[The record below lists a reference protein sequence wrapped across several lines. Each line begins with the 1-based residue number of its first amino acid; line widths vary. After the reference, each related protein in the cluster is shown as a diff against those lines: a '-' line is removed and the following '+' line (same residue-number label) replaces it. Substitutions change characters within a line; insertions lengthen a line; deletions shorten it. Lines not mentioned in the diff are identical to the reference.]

1 MNSSA
6 ILQLSIQHSTFNFF
20 IMIKKLFT
28 LFICMFSFAMT
39 FTSCSDEAFD
49 VDSVNKQTIFVFF
62 PWTGGTSNPGL
73 YDDLEHNLDSI
84 SEGIIAKKGLNDS
97 RVLVFFSEK
106 YNQSTLYD
114 LQYDAKNKKVNR
126 VPIKKYEGN
135 SYCSA
140 EGFADLLNDVKQN
153 AEALNYAL
161 IIGAHGCGWTY
172 AEDWNNYPFYARPSF
187 GSSLPKDYS
196 FSGINFG
203 SNPNEPH
210 TRFLG
215 STLLKENA
223 IDVATLAEGIRESG
237 LKMQYILFDACY
249 MGNVE
254 TAYEL
259 KDVTNYL
266 ISSSSEVM
274 GMGIPYRSIW
284 SMLNSA
290 TPNYSGIV
298 NGIVN
303 FYKSSDVPYCNMAA
317 IDCREMDNLASVM
330 KEINSKYT
338 LDSSIPQE
346 TIQPLDGFT
355 PNLFYDMSVYVDS
368 LKPSGYLKDQFAAQM
383 QKTIKE
389 AAHTDEALTML
400 KDPYRGTTFQ
410 VKSYCGL
417 SISDPSQHS
426 VALKGREKT
435 GWWKATH

>member
-1 MNSSA
+1 M
-6 ILQLSIQHSTFNFF
+6 
-20 IMIKKLFT
+20 
-28 LFICMFSFAMT
+28 
-39 FTSCSDEAFD
+39 
-49 VDSVNKQTIFVFF
+49 
-62 PWTGGTSNPGL
+62 
-73 YDDLEHNLDSI
+73 
-84 SEGIIAKKGLNDS
+84 
-97 RVLVFFSEK
+97 
-106 YNQSTLYD
+106 
-114 LQYDAKNKKVNR
+114 NR
-126 VPIKKYEGN
+126 VPVKAYEDN
-135 SYCSA
+135 SYCTA
-140 EGFADLLNDVKQN
+140 EGFANLLNEVKQN

-161 IIGAHGCGWTY
+161 IIGVHGSGWTY
-172 AEDWNNYPFYARPSF
+172 AEDWENYPNYARPGF
-187 GSSLPKDYS
+187 GSTATAGKPSS
-196 FSGINFG
+196 TFSGIQFG
-203 SNPNEPH
+203 SDPDHPV
-210 TRFLG
+210 TRFFG
-215 STLLKENA
+215 SVNSKSHA
-223 IDVATLAEGIRESG
+223 MDIPTLAEGIRQSG

-266 ISSSSEVM
+266 MSSSSEVM
-274 GMGIPYRSIW
+274 GLGFPYRSIW

-303 FYKSSDVPYCNMAA
+303 FYKSSYVPYCNMAA

-338 LDSSIPQE
+338 LDSSIPLE

-368 LKPSGYLKDQFAAQM
+368 LKPSGYLKDQFTAQIK
-383 QKTIKE
+383 KTIKE
-389 AAHTDEALTML
+389 AAHTDEAFTML

>member
-1 MNSSA
+1 
-6 ILQLSIQHSTFNFF
+6 
-20 IMIKKLFT
+20 MIKKLFT

-49 VDSVNKQTIFVFF
+49 VDSVNKQTILVYY
-62 PWTGGTSNPGL
+62 PWTGSTTSSGL
-73 YDDLEHNLDSI
+73 KQYLANNIDSI
-84 SEGIIAKKGLNDS
+84 CQGIVAKKGLSDS
-97 RVLVFFSEK
+97 RVMVFFSEK
-106 YNQSTLYD
+106 YNKSTLYD
-114 LQYDAKNKKVNR
+114 LQYDAASRKVNR
-126 VPIKKYEGN
+126 VPVKTYEDN
-135 SYCSA
+135 SYCTA
-140 EGFADLLNDVKQN
+140 EGFANLLNEVKQN

-161 IIGAHGCGWTY
+161 IIGVHGCGWTY
-172 AEDWNNYPFYARPSF
+172 AEDWVNYPNYARPGF
-187 GSSLPKDYS
+187 GSTTTAGKPSS
-196 FSGINFG
+196 TFSGIQFG
-203 SNPNEPH
+203 SDPDHPV
-210 TRFLG
+210 TRFFG
-215 STLLKENA
+215 SVNSKSYA
-223 IDVATLAEGIRESG
+223 MDIPTLAEGIRQSG
-237 LKMQYILFDACY
+237 MKMQYILFDACY

-303 FYKSSDVPYCNMAA
+303 FYKSSEVPYCNMAA

-330 KEINSKYT
+330 KEINSQYT
-338 LDSSIPQE
+338 LDSSIPLE

-355 PNLFYDMSVYVDS
+355 PSLFYDMSVYVDS
-368 LKPSGYLKDQFAAQM
+368 LKPSGYLKDQFTAQIK
-383 QKTIKE
+383 KTIKE
-389 AAHTDEALTML
+389 AAHTDEAFTML

>member
-1 MNSSA
+1 MD
-6 ILQLSIQHSTFNFF
+6 I
-20 IMIKKLFT
+20 
-28 LFICMFSFAMT
+28 
-39 FTSCSDEAFD
+39 
-49 VDSVNKQTIFVFF
+49 
-62 PWTGGTSNPGL
+62 P
-73 YDDLEHNLDSI
+73 
-84 SEGIIAKKGLNDS
+84 
-97 RVLVFFSEK
+97 
-106 YNQSTLYD
+106 
-114 LQYDAKNKKVNR
+114 
-126 VPIKKYEGN
+126 
-135 SYCSA
+135 
-140 EGFADLLNDVKQN
+140 
-153 AEALNYAL
+153 
-161 IIGAHGCGWTY
+161 
-172 AEDWNNYPFYARPSF
+172 
-187 GSSLPKDYS
+187 
-196 FSGINFG
+196 
-203 SNPNEPH
+203 
-210 TRFLG
+210 
-215 STLLKENA
+215 
-223 IDVATLAEGIRESG
+223 TLAEGIRQSG

-266 ISSSSEVM
+266 MSSSSEVM
-274 GMGIPYRSIW
+274 GLGFPYRSIW

-303 FYKSSDVPYCNMAA
+303 FYKSSYVPYCNMAA

-338 LDSSIPQE
+338 LDSSIPLE

-368 LKPSGYLKDQFAAQM
+368 LKPSGYLKDQFTAQM

-389 AAHTDEALTML
+389 AAHTDEAFTML